1 MNDMIGGHLC
11 YSSHKVIGFK
21 ISVARR
27 KSTRKISPLDMR
39 RADLRL
45 LREIVSKIPGKIL
58 PKVLGSIA
66 VGHILGITS

>member
-11 YSSHKVIGFK
+11 YGSHKVIEFK

-27 KSTRKISPLDMR
+27 KSTRKISPLDMK

-58 PKVLGSIA
+58 PKVLGSIT

>member
-1 MNDMIGGHLC
+1 MNDTIGGHLC
-11 YSSHKVIGFK
+11 YSSHKVIEFK

-27 KSTRKISPLDMR
+27 KSTRKISPLDMK
-39 RADLRL
+39 RL

-58 PKVLGSIA
+58 PKVLGSIT